1 MERPNIIMILTD
13 DQGAWAMGCAGN
25 RDVKTPNLDR
35 PAEEGVRFENFFC
48 ASPVCSPARGT
59 IFTGRMPSAH
69 GVLDWIRGGNVD
81 RERLKEKS
89 GDPYYRNEDR
99 SIPYLE
105 GMTTYTDVLARE
117 GYTCCLAGKW
127 HLGDSLRPQHG
138 FSKWF
143 TIARGGCLYKKADV
157 VENGGIRYESRY
169 ITDVITDK
177 ALEYIDACRAE

>member
-35 PAEEGVRFENFFC
+35 LAEEGVRFENFFC

-99 SIPYLE
+99 GDDHLYRCSGTGGLHMLSCGQMASGRQSAPAARLFEMVYNRQGRVPLQE
-105 GMTTYTDVLARE
+105 G
-117 GYTCCLAGKW
+117 GCCGKW
-127 HLGDSLRPQHG
+127 RD
-138 FSKWF
+138 
-143 TIARGGCLYKKADV
+143 TV
-157 VENGGIRYESRY
+157 
-169 ITDVITDK
+169 
-177 ALEYIDACRAE
+177 